1 MLELSAKN
9 GSPDWRIGCEA
20 QMTGISL
27 DNVSVE
33 FPLLGT
39 NSRSLRNR
47 LLPSVL
53 GGALNRPREGPP
65 LIHALQSVSMR
76 LSPGDRLAVLGLNGS
91 GKTTLLRVLNR
102 VYIPSSG
109 TASIEGTVGSLIDI
123 SIGFNPEATG
133 RENTKLRLSLLG
145 VPRALQGGIVDEVR
159 EFTELGDFFEMPLR
173 TYSSGMQMRLA
184 FASATVL
191 QPEIILMDEWLSV
204 GDEGFRKRA
213 ENRLR
218 EVVEKGEILVLAS
231 HSRELV
237 EAMCSTAI
245 WLERGRVR
253 EVGPVRDVSQRFFG

>member
-1 MLELSAKN
+1 LLDWRAKN
-9 GSPDWRIGCEA
+9 GRPGWRIGCEA
-20 QMTGISL
+20 QMTGIFL

-53 GGALNRPREGPP
+53 GGALHRPRDGPP
-65 LIHALQSVSMR
+65 SVHALQSVSMS
-76 LSPGDRLAVLGLNGS
+76 LSPGDRLALLGLNGS

-145 VPRALQGGIVDEVR
+145 VPRAVQSGVIDEVR

-184 FASATVL
+184 FACATVL

-213 ENRLR
+213 ENRLQ

-237 EAMCSTAI
+237 ETMCSTAI
-245 WLERGRVR
+245 WLESESIR
-253 EVGPVRDVSQRFFG
+253 EIGSARDVSRSFFG